1 MMPLAPAP
9 EKNQSTSRSIQLLN
23 VAIDNITMDEL
34 LERFQE
40 GTILTV
46 HSDMLVKLQKDREFY
61 ELLHRFDYVVCDSQ
75 VLAFA
80 TRFLGTPVRKRI
92 SGSDFFPRFY
102 QLHRNNPDVTVF
114 LLGGL
119 GTVAAHG
126 AAAINR
132 KVGREIVVDALSPP
146 IGAEQ
151 DEAACQEVLDRI
163 NTSRATVLVVGFGAP
178 KQERFIFKYKDH
190 LPHVR
195 MFLPLGGVLDYEAGT
210 MKRPP
215 AWISDIGLEW
225 AYRIAQQP
233 TKRWKRYLVDD
244 IPVLFLIL
252 KQKLGLYRQPFKV
265 TDECEIP

>member
-1 MMPLAPAP
+1 
-9 EKNQSTSRSIQLLN
+9 
-23 VAIDNITMDEL
+23 
-34 LERFQE
+34 
-40 GTILTV
+40 
-46 HSDMLVKLQKDREFY
+46 MLMKLQKDRDFY
-61 ELLHRFDYVVCDSQ
+61 ELLHRFDYVTCDSQ
-75 VLAFA
+75 ILAFA
-80 TRFLGTPVRKRI
+80 IRFLGMRLPHRV

-102 QLHRNNPDVTVF
+102 QIHRNNPDVTVF

-119 GTVAAHG
+119 GTVAAR
-126 AAAINR
+126 ARERINR

-151 DEAACQEVLDRI
+151 DEAACQEVLNRI
-163 NTSRATVLVVGFGAP
+163 NSSRATVLVVGFGAP

-225 AYRIAQQP
+225 AYRLVQQP

-252 KQKLGLYRQPFKV
+252 KQKLGLYRHPFELS
-265 TDECEIP
+265 DEREVSR